1 MNDLFS
7 DISYDDNKEFP
18 KVSIEDEGK
27 NDHSIIE
34 ENLEGSEDKIENN
47 LFEIFTNLN
56 YPSCPEKLE
65 KINLDKLLNISSEMD
80 SKENIND
87 NNLDSNFNI
96 ITTHSFNTYSV
107 SSCLNK
113 IKFLKNLKEEN
124 SKFEST
130 YKVNTPSSE
139 NVQKSNILV
148 TEDLDSLIKNVKSMP
163 FIPKLQKINPISNIQ
178 SSKNDDNSIN
188 KKKRKNKRKRRSDR
202 DRYYKEYMEDS
213 GDRSPK
219 SRKLISPITK
229 NWDDIAIEE
238 YNSFDVEDK
247 ENSFESILS
256 QYNSMKQ
263 PPKDIL
269 VISKFLN
276 EPTHSN
282 TSNENNS
289 NTENMPQPLS
299 PKSNEQEEKILQTS
313 VTINKSKSDVV
324 KTMSE
329 SSASSLN
336 KVNENTNTNG
346 KELFSNKQNKNQN
359 VNTNKSLIENDNN
372 NELII
377 KLKELNKDSSDIW
390 NKNSPISST
399 SSNSSLSNMSDEEI
413 SYPQNLHLK
422 KHKLESLRY
431 SSILTPPTPPQPIEE
446 N

>member
-1 MNDLFS
+1 
-7 DISYDDNKEFP
+7 
-18 KVSIEDEGK
+18 
-27 NDHSIIE
+27 
-34 ENLEGSEDKIENN
+34 
-47 LFEIFTNLN
+47 
-56 YPSCPEKLE
+56 
-65 KINLDKLLNISSEMD
+65 
-80 SKENIND
+80 
-87 NNLDSNFNI
+87 
-96 ITTHSFNTYSV
+96 
-107 SSCLNK
+107 
-113 IKFLKNLKEEN
+113 LKEEN

-139 NVQKSNILV
+139 NVQKSNILI
-148 TEDLDSLIKNVKSMP
+148 TEDLDSLIKNVKNMP
-163 FIPKLQKINPISNIQ
+163 FIPKLQIMNPISNIQ
-178 SSKNDDNSIN
+178 SSKNDDNSTN

-219 SRKLISPITK
+219 SRKLITPITK

-238 YNSFDVEDK
+238 YNNFDVEDK

-276 EPTHSN
+276 EPTQSN
-282 TSNENNS
+282 PSNENNS
-289 NTENMPQPLS
+289 NIENMSQPLS
-299 PKSNEQEEKILQTS
+299 PKSNVQEDKILQSSGTM
-313 VTINKSKSDVV
+313 NKSKSDTI
-324 KTMSE
+324 KTMNE
-329 SSASSLN
+329 SSASSPN
-336 KVNENTNTNG
+336 KICEYSNING
-346 KELFSNKQNKNQN
+346 KELSNNKQSQNQN
-359 VNTNKSLIENDNN
+359 QNFNTNKNFIENDND
-372 NELII
+372 NELTI